1 MHAAQ
6 RARSR
11 NHSHRGL
18 ACQLHFDLVASE
30 KVLTE
35 VTTFLALSPM
45 AAIWLAEGLD
55 GSALTAVCS
64 ASTDVL
70 TALV

>member
-1 MHAAQ
+1 MHADHQ
-6 RARSR
+6 VTSR

-30 KVLTE
+30 KVVTE

-45 AAIWLAEGLD
+45 AAIWLAEGLG
-55 GSALTAVCS
+55 GSALAAVWS